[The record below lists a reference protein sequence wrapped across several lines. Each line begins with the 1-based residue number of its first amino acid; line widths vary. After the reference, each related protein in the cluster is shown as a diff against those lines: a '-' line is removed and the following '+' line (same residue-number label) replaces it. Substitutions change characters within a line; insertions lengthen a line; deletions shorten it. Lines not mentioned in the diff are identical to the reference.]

1 MIQGRLHALLLLT
14 AAAVALPCA
23 IARAETAATEIA
35 DEGVKDPSLVAV
47 RQRLIRIFEAGDRSA
62 LAPHLHSG
70 IVVGSG
76 VIGPQHVGELDA
88 KAGKEYADRLKA
100 GGRFARP
107 GLFFVFYDA
116 QAQREADFRLDET
129 NPEVHSL
136 HGLAAVRLKPS
147 DRARKINEFGEF
159 AARLLPSPRRT
170 PKDWVYVERAD
181 PTFDWN
187 RGYVSKAD
195 LSTKNNDA
203 VLILLKQR
211 GRWWIVRMCLC

>member
-62 LAPHLHSG
+62 LAPYLHSG
-70 IVVGSG
+70 IVAGSG

-116 QAQREADFRLDET
+116 QA
-129 NPEVHSL
+129 
-136 HGLAAVRLKPS
+136 
-147 DRARKINEFGEF
+147 
-159 AARLLPSPRRT
+159 
-170 PKDWVYVERAD
+170 
-181 PTFDWN
+181 
-187 RGYVSKAD
+187 
-195 LSTKNNDA
+195 
-203 VLILLKQR
+203 
-211 GRWWIVRMCLC
+211 

>member
-1 MIQGRLHALLLLT
+1 MVPRARPSPGGVRSGLWQREPVANAAKFCDCFAPPP

-62 LAPHLHSG
+62 LAPYLHSG

-116 QAQREADFRLDET
+116 QA
-129 NPEVHSL
+129 
-136 HGLAAVRLKPS
+136 
-147 DRARKINEFGEF
+147 
-159 AARLLPSPRRT
+159 
-170 PKDWVYVERAD
+170 
-181 PTFDWN
+181 
-187 RGYVSKAD
+187 
-195 LSTKNNDA
+195 
-203 VLILLKQR
+203 
-211 GRWWIVRMCLC
+211 